1 MELQNYYNVAE
12 VQLTYKPNYKPS
24 ERPEIS
30 TAKQAYDIF
39 MSHWTLGRIDLIEE
53 FKILLLNRRNRV
65 LGIVD
70 ISVGGLAATYV
81 DPKVIFAVALKSG
94 ASGVILCHNH
104 PSQEL
109 QPSQADIVLTRRL
122 QEGGK
127 LLDILILDHLI
138 VSGGGFYSFSDSG
151 VI

>member
-24 ERPEIS
+24 ERPEVS
-30 TAKQAYDIF
+30 TSKQAYDIF
-39 MSHWTLGRIDLIEE
+39 IAHWAMGRIELIEE
-53 FKILLLNRRNRV
+53 FKILLLNRRNKV
-65 LGIVD
+65 LGLVD
-70 ISVGGLAATYV
+70 ISVGGISATYV
-81 DPKVIFAVALKSG
+81 DAKVIFAVALKSG

-109 QPSQADIVLTRRL
+109 QPSQADIALTRKL

-138 VSGGGFYSFSDSG
+138 VSGDGYYSFSDGG